1 MTVEI
6 QVRCRGRADIAE
18 FQSAGTK
25 FAAIIA
31 QYIISGFHSEV
42 RTALTRED
50 RMNLKFA
57 FIATPRVLRVRASAS
72 GYPLG

>member
-1 MTVEI
+1 MCAA
-6 QVRCRGRADIAE
+6 CRRADIAE

-31 QYIISGFHSEV
+31 QNIISGFRLDV
-42 RTALTRED
+42 CIALTRED
-50 RMNLKFA
+50 RMDLKFA

>member
-25 FAAIIA
+25 FAAIIV
-31 QYIISGFHSEV
+31 QNIISGFRPEYPHCSDAGGSHEFDV
-42 RTALTRED
+42 CVD
-50 RMNLKFA
+50 RDPAIL
-57 FIATPRVLRVRASAS
+57 RASAS